1 MINRRLPSFL
11 ATDPVRFTQT
21 RERAFPGE
29 QRRPDGV
36 VGWFVTLGCVGLA
49 LFTLWQALVAPIPA
63 IPLRATHL
71 AVAIPL
77 IFLLYPVAA
86 SRATRNPGISDW
98 ILALL
103 GCAAFVWVLYS
114 YDRFQAR
121 FAYYDEVLPL
131 DMVFGVLAILLV
143 FEATRRTVGLSIVI
157 LNIIFIFYALTGPYW
172 PGLFEHRGTSPLR
185 MVEHL
190 YMLSDGM
197 FNFITGI
204 TATFLFTFLMFG
216 AFLRVSGGDRIFTD
230 LALALAGGRRGGP
243 AKVSIIASAMM
254 GMLSGSTVSNV
265 ATTGTMTIPMMK
277 RTGFSPYEAGAI
289 ESSASLGGALTPPLM
304 GAGVFIMSAM
314 TGESLTTIMLY
325 SIVPALLY
333 FFSLY
338 AYVEFKA
345 RKKMLA
351 GLPAEELP
359 KLKRVFLDGGHI
371 FLPIAVLI
379 YLLVIGFTPF
389 FASAASVVFVFVV
402 SWVRMSTRVTPKM
415 LVLALEASTRVVI
428 TITALSVSAAM
439 IYGVIT
445 MTGLLGKMSSIIL
458 AMSGGSLFVAIILIA
473 LMSYVLGMGLPVTA
487 SYVLI
492 AALAAPALG
501 DLGISILA
509 AHLIIFW
516 FSQDSTITP
525 PICMTAFVAARIAK
539 APPMRTGWEAVK
551 ISKALYVIPFMFAYS
566 DLLSEDWTEIL
577 FDGLPLAGLF
587 VTLPMLIEGHA
598 QRPLSVLQ
606 RTALLGPLGLFT
618 TATLFDSGSGV
629 VWLLAGLASLGLVLA
644 WAQVRPGAS
653 GTAIHAEPGGPASVG
668 AGPAASSAALRDR
681 GD

>member
-1 MINRRLPSFL
+1 MAMISRTLSSVL
-11 ATDPVRFTQT
+11 ATDPKRFEET
-21 RERAFPGE
+21 RDTAFPNE
-29 QRRPDGV
+29 QRRPIGAI
-36 VGWFVTLGCVGLA
+36 GLFVTVLCVGLA

-63 IPLRATHL
+63 IRLRATHL
-71 AVAIPL
+71 AVVIPL
-77 IFLLYPVAA
+77 IFLLYPLIPSRGSVQPRFFDWVLAA
-86 SRATRNPGISDW
+86 
-98 ILALL
+98 L
-103 GCAAFVWVLYS
+103 GCASFVYVILNYE
-114 YDRFQAR
+114 RFQAR
-121 FAYYDEVLPL
+121 FAYYDPVLPL
-131 DMVFGVLAILLV
+131 DMVFGTMAILLV
-143 FEATRRTVGLSIVI
+143 FEATRRTVGLSIVV
-157 LNIIFIFYALTGPYW
+157 LNVFFIIYALTGPYW
-172 PGLFEHRGTSPLR
+172 PGLFEHRGTTPVRL
-185 MVEHL
+185 VEHL

-230 LALALAGGRRGGP
+230 LALAIAGGKRGGP
-243 AKVSIIASAMM
+243 AKVAILSSAMM

-265 ATTGTMTIPMMK
+265 ATTGTMTIPLMK
-277 RTGFSPYEAGAI
+277 RSGFEPYEAGAI

-314 TGESLTTIMLY
+314 TGESLSTIMLY
-325 SIVPALLY
+325 SIVPAILY
-333 FFSLY
+333 YFSLY

-345 RKKMLA
+345 RKKGLA
-351 GLPAEELP
+351 GLPYNELP

-371 FLPIAVLI
+371 FLPIVILI

-389 FASAASVVFVFVV
+389 YASAASVVFVFIV

-428 TITALSVSAAM
+428 TISALSVSAAI

-458 AMSGGSLFVAIILIA
+458 SLSGGSLFIAIVLVA

-551 ISKALYVIPFMFAYS
+551 ISKALYIIPFMFAYS
-566 DLLSEDWTEIL
+566 DLLSDDWVELL
-577 FDGLPLAGLF
+577 FDALPLAALF
-587 VTLPMLIEGHA
+587 ITLPMLIEGQAHKPMTA
-598 QRPLSVLQ
+598 PQRIALAVPL
-606 RTALLGPLGLFT
+606 ALFI
-618 TATLFDSGSGV
+618 TATLYDSGHGI
-629 VWLLAGLASLGLVLA
+629 VWLVSGLACLGAVLWWTHLRPHPGVA
-644 WAQVRPGAS
+644 AQRTPA
-653 GTAIHAEPGGPASVG
+653 APAMPASIPSV
-668 AGPAASSAALRDR
+668 AVRD
-681 GD
+681 GKD